1 MQTNPH
7 TIISSFT
14 GAIAVNIATPLDP
27 MFTAN
32 MIGDL
37 IMFGFKAL
45 SGAVISILINKYVD
59 YRKSKN
65 KTTTPPTQPE
75 AE

>member
-1 MQTNPH
+1 MHTNAH
-7 TIISSFT
+7 TIISFFT
-14 GAIAVNIATPLDP
+14 GAIAVNISTPMDG
-27 MFTAN
+27 MFTPN

-37 IMFGFKAL
+37 IIFGIKT
-45 SGAVISILINKYVD
+45 ISAAAISVGINKWVD

-65 KTTTPPTQPE
+65 KTTTTTTQPE